1 MTNKRK
7 FRKNRKLKSK
17 MKGGRYDGPEVEA
30 AGPSD
35 KSLEAAPVAKPIPI
49 AKPIP
54 AAKVVGVRS
63 KSGGVS
69 DYGSLNMDYFIL
81 FIAAIGGMGIIWLFL
96 SRSMIRHEYSEAL
109 SYSIVALAIFLSF
122 FIVMFAGLKS
132 MSVGG
137 NTLMDGFKYAFKV
150 VLFSITSCLPAILI
164 VIQLVFLIYLC
175 YTHSDFLYTSDDI
188 PAIFSTFNKLAAVMI
203 LGQSYVWYRQVE
215 KIVYGENKDSN
226 PALVPGFILAAIIG
240 GIAISQM
247 YVILEY
253 LKTDC

>member
-1 MTNKRK
+1 MPNKSK
-7 FRKNRKLKSK
+7 FRKNRNLKSK

-35 KSLEAAPVAKPIPI
+35 KSLEAAPVAKSIPL
-49 AKPIP
+49 
-54 AAKVVGVRS
+54 AKVVGVRS

-69 DYGSLNMDYFIL
+69 DYGSLNMNYFIYG
-81 FIAAIGGMGIIWLFL
+81 ISAIGIMGIAWLFL
-96 SRSMIRHEYSEAL
+96 SRSMIRHEYSEVL
-109 SYSIVALAIFLSF
+109 SYSLIALAIFFSF

-137 NTLMDGFKYAFKV
+137 NSIMDGFKYIFKV
-150 VLFSITSCLPAILI
+150 VLFSLTSCLPAILI
-164 VIQLVFLIYLC
+164 VIQLGFLIYLC

-188 PAIFSTFNKLAAVMI
+188 PAIFSRFNKLAAIMI
-203 LGQSYVWYRQVE
+203 LGQGYVWFKQVQ
-215 KIVYGENKDSN
+215 KIVLGNNKDSN